1 MSVSDRE
8 GGQGAPQG
16 DGNDLTRRR
25 LLQLGAAGALAV
37 SAGGILA
44 ACGSGDDSTSSSGE
58 TGGGGGGG
66 QDVTFG
72 FSHPFAE
79 VPVVVAV
86 KNKVQQLAE
95 EEGWKVLLDE
105 TEGGKLED
113 QLATLDTWIT
123 QDVTAMCVFPP
134 EPTAFEQTAQR
145 AIDAGIVWTTY
156 AVPMDV
162 GAGGALLPNDL
173 SGRIT
178 GQATV
183 AWINEN
189 DPEAEVLILEFPS
202 PGDPRKRTDVPIAM
216 IEKETS
222 AKVVAVQPAVDQAG
236 GFEVTENVLQAH
248 PNITVVVGISD
259 DGALGAVEAFRKAG
273 TQDPKDVYI
282 IGQDGSEDGLEALK
296 DPNSYYRASAALPIE
311 KLCEN
316 TVAVTKSA
324 IDRGWKEG
332 DPQEDIPLGPTLI
345 ENGDIAL
352 IEKFLKVY

>member
-1 MSVSDRE
+1 MSESDRE
-8 GGQGAPQG
+8 SGQEALGAGNG
-16 DGNDLTRRR
+16 DLSRRR
-25 LLQLGAAGALAV
+25 FLQIGAAGALAV

-44 ACGSGDDSTSSSGE
+44 ACGSSDDSTSAAGT

-86 KNKVQQLAE
+86 KSIVERLAE

-113 QLATLDTWIT
+113 QLATLDTWIS

-134 EPTAFEQTAQR
+134 EPAAFEQTAQR
-145 AIDAGIVWTTY
+145 AVDAGIIWTTY
-156 AVPMDV
+156 AVPMNT
-162 GAGGALLPNDL
+162 GAGGALLPNTL
-173 SGRIT
+173 SGRVT

-183 AWINEN
+183 DWINQN
-189 DPEAEVLILEFPS
+189 NPEAQVLILEFTS

-222 AKVVAVQPAVDQAG
+222 AEIVAVQPAVDQAT
-236 GFEVTENVLQAH
+236 GFEVTESVLQAH
-248 PNITVVVGISD
+248 PDVTVVVGIND

-273 TQDPKDVYI
+273 TQDPKDVWI
-282 IGQDGSEDGLEALK
+282 IGQDGSEDGLKALK

-311 KLCEN
+311 KLCQN
-316 TVAVTKSA
+316 TIAVTKNA
-324 IDRGWKEG
+324 IDRGWKPG
-332 DPQEDIPLGPTLI
+332 DQQEDIPLGPTLI

-352 IEKFLKVY
+352 IDQFLKVY